1 LLEAGESLADASLR
15 ADENRRKLPT
25 TAPWHYVDA
34 LLDEALRSEGIVDQ
48 SEAR

>member
-1 LLEAGESLADASLR
+1 LLEAGESLADGSLQ
-15 ADENRRKLPT
+15 ADENRGKLPK

-34 LLDEALRSEGIVDQ
+34 LLDEALRSDGIVEQ